1 MRGFK
6 RYGVLKKEA
15 PIISL
20 RKIEARVLIFLLI
33 ISGMIFIPT
42 DMSVGLDIH
51 LILLSLE
58 LEYTKTVSSIMH
70 QILASENEDY
80 IDMLAKIAF
89 VDNIVSHPLPPGL
102 LVMILFLLAI
112 FSILHLI
119 RMIRLKINDF
129 VEKNCNS

>member
-6 RYGVLKKEA
+6 KGVLKKEA
-15 PIISL
+15 PIICL

-33 ISGMIFIPT
+33 ISGMNATLMIFIPT
-42 DMSVGLDIH
+42 DIH

-80 IDMLAKIAF
+80 IDMLGKIAF
-89 VDNIVSHPLPPGL
+89 VDNIFSHPLPPGL
-102 LVMILFLLAI
+102 LVTIWRVPGRQAPTYI
-112 FSILHLI
+112 APDCSN
-119 RMIRLKINDF
+119 RNPY
-129 VEKNCNS
+129 

>member
-33 ISGMIFIPT
+33 KTQLTLMIFTPT
-42 DMSVGLDIH
+42 DIH

-58 LEYTKTVSSIMH
+58 LEYTKTVSSIVH

-80 IDMLAKIAF
+80 IDMLEKIAF
-89 VDNIVSHPLPPGL
+89 VDSIVSHPLPPGSI
-102 LVMILFLLAI
+102 VMILFLLAI

>member
-6 RYGVLKKEA
+6 KGVLKKEA
-15 PIISL
+15 PIICL

-33 ISGMIFIPT
+33 IIGMIIH
-42 DMSVGLDIH
+42 DIQ
-51 LILLSLE
+51 LILLLLE
-58 LEYTKTVSSIMH
+58 LEFTKTVSSIMH
-70 QILASENEDY
+70 QILASENDDY

-112 FSILHLI
+112 YSILHLK
-119 RMIRLKINDF
+119 RMIRLKINEF
-129 VEKNCNS
+129 VKKNCNS